1 MTPDTFVLTPL
12 FAPCLMVIGHAR
24 NQHAVSDNTL
34 EFMLADGLVKKPWP
48 LDGKISRQLNAM
60 ESGKWL
66 AIVARKDCEH
76 CQKLIEE
83 HFESPKKTTDNR
95 RTALFIAGADQWNFL
110 LDEVSLSAP
119 THGTIEWR
127 REPFVASPAV
137 FLIDDGV
144 VFDAADG
151 AESDE
156 FLKKI

>member
-76 CQKLIEE
+76 CQIIGEQHCSSLVRINGIFCWTRFRFR
-83 HFESPKKTTDNR
+83 HQHTGLSNGGGSR
-95 RTALFIAGADQWNFL
+95 L
-110 LDEVSLSAP
+110 LQA
-119 THGTIEWR
+119 R
-127 REPFVASPAV
+127 QYF
-137 FLIDDGV
+137 
-144 VFDAADG
+144 
-151 AESDE
+151 
-156 FLKKI
+156 